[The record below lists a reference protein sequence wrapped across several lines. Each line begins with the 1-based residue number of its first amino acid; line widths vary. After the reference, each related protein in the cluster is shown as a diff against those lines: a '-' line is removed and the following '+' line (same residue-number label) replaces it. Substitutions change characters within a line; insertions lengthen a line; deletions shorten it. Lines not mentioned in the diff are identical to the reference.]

1 MMKKIVPSEQHK
13 QFRKY
18 LEGAIAMGAKDLPA
32 EEILAITS
40 HFVGQLIAL
49 QDQRKYSSA
58 MVMEIVHENIVQG
71 NSESVNSLLLAKPH
85 GNS

>member
-1 MMKKIVPSEQHK
+1 MMKKLVPNEKHK
-13 QFRKY
+13 KFRKC

-49 QDQRKYSSA
+49 QDKRKYSSE
-58 MVMEIVHENIVQG
+58 MVMELVHENIVQG
-71 NSESVNSLLLAKPH
+71 NSESVNSLLLAKPQ
-85 GNS
+85 GNA